1 MESNHFVVAGV
12 IPSPA
17 ALTIES
23 LPVGVDVSPE
33 ELIEPTPAV
42 GLMMIHPKQAVVES
56 IFSLNFM
63 EERVR
68 SITDAEFDDNLMALM
83 NKFNIDD
90 SVRTTNHVGRS
101 SKTSIQLWDAHG
113 YPSIQIELS
122 MGDAMAA
129 DIEFENSL
137 KELMTQFQYDG
148 DVDSPVNPIKL
159 IMGITDVSQH
169 NTHNVVHVVI
179 TK

>member
-1 MESNHFVVAGV
+1 
-12 IPSPA
+12 
-17 ALTIES
+17 
-23 LPVGVDVSPE
+23 
-33 ELIEPTPAV
+33 
-42 GLMMIHPKQAVVES
+42 
-56 IFSLNFM
+56 
-63 EERVR
+63 
-68 SITDAEFDDNLMALM
+68 MALM

-101 SKTSIQLWDAHG
+101 SKTSIQLWDAHS